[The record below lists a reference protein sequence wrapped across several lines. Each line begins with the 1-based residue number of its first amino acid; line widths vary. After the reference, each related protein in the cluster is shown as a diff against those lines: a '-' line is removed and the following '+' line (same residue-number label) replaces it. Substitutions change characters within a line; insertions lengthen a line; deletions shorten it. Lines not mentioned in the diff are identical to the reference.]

1 MHSRFSSLSH
11 NSCIAPIATE
21 FITFSLSSE
30 LPVNLLQSLGVCAYG
45 QLANCSSDCGNT
57 GKKLFCKETTLLKG
71 SGCAAVVQQST
82 EICLSDGSSQKYA
95 CSSTQMVVLGFAVF
109 FDGVHPL
116 LCFKK

>member
-1 MHSRFSSLSH
+1 MGSLLT
-11 NSCIAPIATE
+11 APVI
-21 FITFSLSSE
+21 
-30 LPVNLLQSLGVCAYG
+30 V
-45 QLANCSSDCGNT
+45 CGNT

-95 CSSTQMVVLGFAVF
+95 CSSTQMVVLGFVVF